1 MEEIMCIVTGRV
13 QMVMFRD
20 FAQRKAR
27 SLNIGGS
34 VQNLKDGSVQVIA
47 QGSRKS
53 LETYIHHLQKGSLLS
68 RVDSVIVEWGAAK
81 ELFDDFTI
89 LY

>member
-1 MEEIMCIVTGRV
+1 
-13 QMVMFRD
+13 MVMFRD

-27 SLNIGGS
+27 SLKIGGS

-47 QGSRKS
+47 QGSRKI
-53 LETYIHHLQKGSLLS
+53 LEAYIHYLKKGSLLS
-68 RVDSVIVEWGAAK
+68 QVDSVIVEWGAVE

-89 LY
+89 LYQRAI